1 MPILAGH
8 AMDAHS
14 SQSQNE
20 KVSDLSGPTVS
31 KDREREKEKKGRGSY
46 RERRECKRD
55 KRKNTIA
62 IESPWIMILPSQILL

>member
-31 KDREREKEKKGRGSY
+31 KDERERESK
-46 RERRECKRD
+46 
-55 KRKNTIA
+55 KRKAEVERGGNA
-62 IESPWIMILPSQILL
+62 